1 MFFRWRPGRFIQL
14 CTVWRSRGWLAS
26 EWGMSQNNQ
35 RAKFYKLTAR
45 GRKQLTA
52 EQSRWDQLVRAI
64 GGVMNPVEEA

>member
-1 MFFRWRPGRFIQL
+1 
-14 CTVWRSRGWLAS
+14 
-26 EWGMSQNNQ
+26 MSQNNQ